1 MHPTILKTNGKPA
14 FVVLPYD
21 EYVALTGGKPAAKAR
36 IPADDSVPL

>member
-21 EYVALTGGKPAAKAR
+21 EYVALYGWQTCRKSQNPR
-36 IPADDSVPL
+36 